1 MGLGFPKMQN
11 YLKVGE
17 VSNEPFPAYIGD
29 DVGNGSG
36 GDHGKGEEACHG
48 EHTLLLL
55 HTDWG
60 RGNHWNNIS
69 QYFIYEGEISAILM
83 NG

>member
-1 MGLGFPKMQN
+1 MQN

-17 VSNEPFPAYIGD
+17 VSNEPFPAYVGD
-29 DVGNGSG
+29 DVGDGGG
-36 GDHGKGEEACHG
+36 GDHSKGEEACHG

-60 RGNHWNNIS
+60 RGNH
-69 QYFIYEGEISAILM
+69 
-83 NG
+83 